1 MNTTRSSAA
10 VRMKTRVRTWLR
22 LQGHALFS
30 SLGRL
35 WRTPWMTLVTVLV
48 IAVTLLLPLTF
59 YLVLK
64 NLHALSERIE
74 NHWRVS
80 LYLEPEVDRKTAGK
94 LLGKLRNDEA
104 VAEARLID
112 KETGLAHFRQY
123 SGFGDVLQALPD
135 NPLPIVIEVLPKRKW
150 EDPEKLA
157 SLLERWQRWKGVD
170 FVQWDM
176 RWLQRLKAWLDL
188 AERGAVLVG
197 VILGSAALLVVG
209 NTIRLEIE
217 DRRQEIEVMLLL
229 GATNRFVR
237 RPFLYLGFWYGCIG
251 GWLAWILVFGLYLG
265 LWPQVDRLAGLYGG
279 LYHLRFATPGEI
291 AIFWSWAVL
300 LGMAAAWLVVSRY
313 LWSLRHSPA

>member
-1 MNTTRSSAA
+1 MNTMRAGFGSRMSAW
-10 VRMKTRVRTWLR
+10 VRTWLR

-48 IAVTLLLPLTF
+48 IAVTLVLPLAF

-74 NHWRVS
+74 NHWQVS
-80 LYLEPEVDRKTAGK
+80 LFLEPEVDRKAADELLRK
-94 LLGKLRNDEA
+94 LESDRA

-112 KETGLAHFRQY
+112 KETGLARFRRY
-123 SGFGDVLQALPD
+123 SGFGDVLQALAD
-135 NPLPIVIEVLPKRKW
+135 NPLPIVIEVLPGREW
-150 EDPEKLA
+150 ENPEKLA
-157 SLLERWQRWKGVD
+157 SLVERWQRWKGVD

-188 AERGAVLVG
+188 AERGAILAG

-209 NTIRLEIE
+209 NTVRLEIE

-251 GWLAWILVFGLYLG
+251 GGLAWILVFGLYLG
-265 LWPQVDRLAGLYGG
+265 LRPQVDRLAGLYGG
-279 LYHLRFATPGEI
+279 LYHLRFAGPGEI
-291 AIFWSWAVL
+291 AVFWGWAVL

-313 LWSLRHSPA
+313 LWSLRNPPA